1 MNVMERITSKYS
13 PPQSSATFG
22 KHGHSS
28 TNLLEKSCGG
38 TGRCVHPSEV
48 DPTRCDLL
56 TKSPACPAS
65 MACCVSVKWR
75 TRKRRQDGEKD
86 TSIDLYPKN
95 KKPSKPP
102 FGGKQ
107 PGAKAGKRRRG
118 NKKYERN
125 KHGKEEGRRNKK
137 GITKGGKRNKKSNA
151 RSKKGS
157 RNSKRRKQKREKKMK
172 KKERNEK
179 RNKLMGDHK
188 EGKRKKDGNRRTVS
202 KNRLGRKKNEKR
214 QHGSRNEKRLTKSK
228 GDQRTATKDIKVFIT
243 RDEITHS
250 EAKDSSSCP
259 TNDQCLRLGGC
270 CVALNLANVFNCD
283 EVNNECPNES
293 SCRCCIGGAL
303 GSGGAEGGES
313 VLGSYEVVSGD
324 DDSWS
329 YCPLT
334 SQCGVPGRAC
344 VTANVANSFNCDSVT
359 DECGGDCFCCIGGT
373 LGDSHVGSGGT
384 SGGGS
389 GDSGGSDGSYEVV
402 SGDDDSWSYCPL
414 TSQCGVPGR
423 ACVTAN
429 VANSFNCDSVT
440 DECGGDCFCCIGGT
454 LGDSHVGS
462 GGSEDGGDA
471 GGGGG
476 GAGGGGGDTGGGGS
490 DGGDGNGDSSGG
502 GKFCEAK
509 WKCAKRG
516 GVCRSDELH
525 ECKKVTNK
533 CGGNGC
539 FCCIMEKVNECK
551 QDRSCHSEGG
561 ICMQNCYQDDKII
574 PGKCEEECS
583 CCVAPEIAGGP
594 GSDGGDGSNNCKQ
607 KKHCLKAGGECKGNC
622 LTDEVTVPG
631 LCVKGCQC
639 CIPEGKLKAMEMSRV
654 PISNNKIF
662 QILWVLK
669 EEMVMEALMTV
680 NKRSPAFELEEN
692 ARKTALRTKSR
703 RPVCVRMGASVAF
716 LQNVN
721 KRNTATA
728 LEETARRPVKA
739 RRYRSLDCAKVAVT
753 AVFPREEI
761 QEAEFQAQEEIQV
774 EEVQAQE
781 VQEQEIQEVEAQEEI
796 QEVQAQEV
804 QAQEEIQEVQAQE
817 EIQEVQAQEEIQEVQ
832 AQEEIQE
839 GGTSSPNHPKGDRSL
854 HVLHLLARETG
865 RLRPTSLEIETGRMS
880 SQTPQTTG
888 PPYPGVK
895 ACKG

>member
-1 MNVMERITSKYS
+1 MAASN
-13 PPQSSATFG
+13 F
-22 KHGHSS
+22 S
-28 TNLLEKSCGG
+28 TE
-38 TGRCVHPSEV
+38 
-48 DPTRCDLL
+48 
-56 TKSPACPAS
+56 
-65 MACCVSVKWR
+65 
-75 TRKRRQDGEKD
+75 

-157 RNSKRRKQKREKKMK
+157 RNSKRRKQKREKKTK

-188 EGKRKKDGNRRTVS
+188 EGKRKKDGNRRKVS

-228 GDQRTATKDIKVFIT
+228 GDQRTATKDVKVFIT

-303 GSGGAEGGES
+303 GSSGAEGGES
-313 VLGSYEVVSGD
+313 VL
-324 DDSWS
+324 
-329 YCPLT
+329 
-334 SQCGVPGRAC
+334 
-344 VTANVANSFNCDSVT
+344 
-359 DECGGDCFCCIGGT
+359 
-373 LGDSHVGSGGT
+373 
-384 SGGGS
+384 
-389 GDSGGSDGSYEVV
+389 GSYEVV

-539 FCCIMEKVNECK
+539 FCCIMEKVN
-551 QDRSCHSEGG
+551 
-561 ICMQNCYQDDKII
+561 
-574 PGKCEEECS
+574 GKSILFCF
-583 CCVAPEIAGGP
+583 
-594 GSDGGDGSNNCKQ
+594 
-607 KKHCLKAGGECKGNC
+607 
-622 LTDEVTVPG
+622 
-631 LCVKGCQC
+631 
-639 CIPEGKLKAMEMSRV
+639 
-654 PISNNKIF
+654 ISITSTRTL
-662 QILWVLK
+662 ITLK
-669 EEMVMEALMTV
+669 EQYMHIHYT
-680 NKRSPAFELEEN
+680 
-692 ARKTALRTKSR
+692 
-703 RPVCVRMGASVAF
+703 
-716 LQNVN
+716 
-721 KRNTATA
+721 
-728 LEETARRPVKA
+728 
-739 RRYRSLDCAKVAVT
+739 DCLFDK
-753 AVFPREEI
+753 
-761 QEAEFQAQEEIQV
+761 
-774 EEVQAQE
+774 
-781 VQEQEIQEVEAQEEI
+781 
-796 QEVQAQEV
+796 
-804 QAQEEIQEVQAQE
+804 
-817 EIQEVQAQEEIQEVQ
+817 
-832 AQEEIQE
+832 
-839 GGTSSPNHPKGDRSL
+839 
-854 HVLHLLARETG
+854 
-865 RLRPTSLEIETGRMS
+865 
-880 SQTPQTTG
+880 
-888 PPYPGVK
+888 
-895 ACKG
+895 